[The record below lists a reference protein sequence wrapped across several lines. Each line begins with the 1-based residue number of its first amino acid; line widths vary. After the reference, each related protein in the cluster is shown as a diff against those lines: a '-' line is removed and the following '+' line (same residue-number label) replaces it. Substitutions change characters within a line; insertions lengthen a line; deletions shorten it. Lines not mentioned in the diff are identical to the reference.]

1 MRNSFFKMLD
11 STFWQTG
18 ELYDMSEICQNVKK
32 VDYQG
37 AEKQQII

>member
-1 MRNSFFKMLD
+1 MLD

-37 AEKQQII
+37 AEGKSYFYIFK